1 MKLGTFITHVLAAA
15 ATLGVYAVPTQR
27 RPVSETGGGLKVAN
41 LSNGLPED
49 AQTKRRRYE
58 SPQAV
63 RPDWPNCPEFN
74 KGSFDIK
81 YPKLYPTSAAWDGSQ
96 CVLLVGSQAA
106 PEVIVYDPYS
116 GHVVRVVEIPDIAH
130 NTDYYISS
138 VHWDFYTGLWTFL
151 ATSRRAGETH
161 GADVSGD
168 NYVIKYDVYKN
179 AFVWKVN
186 LKTLTSKIGGCYGL
200 ETDFEGNTYV
210 ACTDGNT
217 IIRILFDGQ
226 FPKTWWPEHVD
237 PIDQAIRGLA
247 AVPDSSRLL
256 THNGEGLIGA
266 LDMTTEF
273 GQRLPDWLANTN
285 MMIPDVQ
292 GITLP
297 PKYRSHVCLLTSPT
311 QGVQVVEAMGWL
323 WQTEDYLNHR
333 HAVQHTFTVI
343 PPPPAIAAENGYPSD
358 TVQVGS
364 NSIFTLFEYKDGH
377 KNGDES
383 VWHFEDITQAIEQ
396 NLALLHGPNGFTG
409 WNDPM
414 IWPDADEIRLK
425 SDLPEGWHLN
435 RGT

>member
-1 MKLGTFITHVLAAA
+1 MV
-15 ATLGVYAVPTQR
+15 R
-27 RPVSETGGGLKVAN
+27 RKMYRQNGGG
-41 LSNGLPED
+41 
-49 AQTKRRRYE
+49 T
-58 SPQAV
+58 SP
-63 RPDWPNCPEFN
+63 R
-74 KGSFDIK
+74 KH
-81 YPKLYPTSAAWDGSQ
+81 TAWDGNQ
-96 CVLLVGSQAA
+96 CVLLVGSHAA

-116 GHVVRVVEIPDIAH
+116 AHVVRVVEIPDIAH

-138 VHWDFYTGLWTFL
+138 VHWDFYTGLWTSL
-151 ATSRRAGETH
+151 ATSRRAEE
-161 GADVSGD
+161 SGN

-179 AFVWKVN
+179 AIVWKVN
-186 LKTLTSKIGGCYGL
+186 LKTLTSEIGGCHGL

-226 FPKTWWPEHVD
+226 FPHTWWPEHID
-237 PIDQAIRGLA
+237 PIDRAIRGLA
-247 AVPDSSRLL
+247 AIPDSSRLL

-266 LDMTTEF
+266 LDMTMGF
-273 GQRLPDWLANTN
+273 GQYQPDWLANTN
-285 MMIPDVQ
+285 MMIPDIQ

-297 PKYRSHVCLLTSPT
+297 PKYQSHVCLLTSPT

-364 NSIFTLFEYKDGH
+364 NSILTLFQYKDGH

-383 VWHFEDITQAIEQ
+383 VWQFEDITHSIEQ
-396 NLALLHGPNGFTG
+396 DLALLLSPDGFTG
-409 WNDPM
+409 WNDPI

-425 SDLPEGWHLN
+425 TDLPEGWHLS
-435 RGT
+435 RGTE